1 MADYLLLASPSLGCY
16 REATASKQSITFCL
30 PSWHTLPSPPE
41 RDFCVMGYFLS
52 IPSTF
57 PIERAII
64 ARQAFLLCI
73 PDGAGWPRIPAP
85 NPIFPNGDD
94 PVATTNAATAPV
106 ELGKPAKTKH
116 RSAEITHDPQRAP
129 ARAMLMAMGIT
140 HEDMEKP
147 FVAIANLASDV
158 TPCNVH
164 LSRFANGAK
173 EGVRAADGVPFE
185 FGTITVSDGISMGT
199 EGMKTSLVSREV
211 IADSIELVTFGER
224 MDGLITIAGCDKNM
238 PGCMMALA
246 RLNVPGIFMYGGSI
260 MPGQY
265 NGRDVN
271 IQDVFEAVGGY
282 AKGDVS
288 FEELRDLECRA
299 CPGEGSCAGL
309 FTANTMST
317 AIEVMGMSLPGDAS
331 IPAIDPRKLGESR
344 DVGRALMR
352 LLEEDVRPRD
362 IMTKQAFENAITVGV
377 AMGGSTNIVLHL
389 LAIANEAGVPLA
401 LEDFERI
408 SASTPYIA
416 DMKPAGR
423 YVMADLSRY
432 GGIALVMKRLLAAG
446 LLHGDAMTVT
456 GRTVAQNL
464 ESISVVDDQPVITQ
478 VDTPRSPTGG
488 LAILRGN
495 LAPDGAV
502 IKVAGHQERVYRGPA
517 RVFDQEPAAFQA
529 IQRGEIKA
537 GDIVIIRYEGPKG
550 GPGMQEMLGVT
561 AAIVGQGLGDDVALV
576 TDGRFSG
583 ASHGPMVGHVAPEA
597 AVGGPIALLQEGD
610 EVTLDIPAR
619 QLNVMLTEE
628 ELTDRR
634 ANWQPLPPNYTTG
647 ALAKYAK
654 LASSASEGAVTG

>member
-1 MADYLLLASPSLGCY
+1 M
-16 REATASKQSITFCL
+16 
-30 PSWHTLPSPPE
+30 TL
-41 RDFCVMGYFLS
+41 
-52 IPSTF
+52 T
-57 PIERAII
+57 
-64 ARQAFLLCI
+64 
-73 PDGAGWPRIPAP
+73 
-85 NPIFPNGDD
+85 
-94 PVATTNAATAPV
+94 
-106 ELGKPAKTKH
+106 KPARAKH

-140 HEDMEKP
+140 QEDMEKP

-164 LSRFANGAK
+164 LDRFAQGVK
-173 EGVRAADGVPFE
+173 EGIRAADGVPFQ

-224 MDGLITIAGCDKNM
+224 MDGLVTIAGCDKNM
-238 PGCMMALA
+238 PGCMMAIA
-246 RLNVPGIFMYGGSI
+246 RLNVPAIFMYGGTI
-260 MPGQY
+260 MPGRH

-271 IQDVFEAVGGY
+271 IQDVFEAVGAY
-282 AKGDVS
+282 ARGHVTY
-288 FEELRDLECRA
+288 EELKELECRA

-331 IPAIDPRKLGESR
+331 IPAIDPRKLGQAR
-344 DVGRALMR
+344 DTGRALMR
-352 LLEEDVRPRD
+352 LLEQDVRPRD
-362 IMTKQAFENAITVGV
+362 IMTRQAFENAITVGV

-389 LAIANEAGVPLA
+389 LAIAREAGVPLS

-408 SASTPYIA
+408 SAATPYIA

-432 GGIALVMKRLLAAG
+432 GGIALVMQRLLQAG

-456 GRTVAQNL
+456 GRTLAQNL
-464 ESISVVDDQPVITQ
+464 ENVSVVEDQPVITP
-478 VDTPRSPTGG
+478 VDAPRSPTGG

-495 LAPDGAV
+495 LAPEGAV
-502 IKVAGHQERVYRGPA
+502 IKVAGHQQRVYRGPA
-517 RVFDQEPAAFQA
+517 RVFDQEPAAFRAVQN
-529 IQRGEIKA
+529 GEIRP

-550 GPGMQEMLGVT
+550 GPGMQEMLAVT
-561 AAIVGQGLGDDVALV
+561 GAIIGQGLGEEVALI

-597 AVGGPIALLQEGD
+597 ATGGPIALLREGD
-610 EVTLDIPAR
+610 EITLDIPAR
-619 QLNVMLTEE
+619 QLNVRLTEE
-628 ELTDRR
+628 EMTDRR
-634 ANWQPLPPNYTTG
+634 ANWRPLPPNYNTG

-654 LASSASEGAVTG
+654 LASSASEGAVTQ